1 MVSLQHG
8 LVFTSRICSVGHCR
22 NLQRLSGQ
30 VSKSM
35 KTLLIIPVILLLT
48 GCTCTPVYTPE
59 ITEDSAIITT
69 KVGEEF
75 TITLDSNPTT
85 GYQWKLSDNFTE
97 GVVRL
102 VKSEYVAPETEM
114 VGAGGQEVWT
124 FKAIEP
130 GETTIDM
137 EYVRP
142 WETGIEPVV
151 VKSFGVTVE

>member
-1 MVSLQHG
+1 M
-8 LVFTSRICSVGHCR
+8 
-22 NLQRLSGQ
+22 
-30 VSKSM
+30 
-35 KTLLIIPVILLLT
+35 
-48 GCTCTPVYTPE
+48 
-59 ITEDSAIITT
+59 
-69 KVGEEF
+69 
-75 TITLDSNPTT
+75 
-85 GYQWKLSDNFTE
+85 
-97 GVVRL
+97 
-102 VKSEYVAPETEM
+102 APETEM

>member
-1 MVSLQHG
+1 MKKIIMMVP
-8 LVFTSRICSVGHCR
+8 VV
-22 NLQRLSGQ
+22 
-30 VSKSM
+30 
-35 KTLLIIPVILLLT
+35 LLMA
-48 GCTCTPVYTPE
+48 GCTCTPKNQCNP
-59 ITEDSAIITT
+59 TEDPAMITT

-97 GVVRL
+97 GIVKL
-102 VKSEYVAPETEM
+102 VKSEYMDPETEM
-114 VGAGGQEVWT
+114 VGVGGNEIWT

-130 GETTIDM
+130 GETTVDL

-142 WETGIEPVV
+142 WETGVEPVV